1 MKLKNNDQVVVI
13 AGKDKGKKGKITKIL
28 RKADKVVIEKLNMRT
43 KHVKKTQGKAGEKI
57 QFEAPMHVSNVML
70 LCPNCGKMTRVGYK
84 KLNSGKKQ
92 RICKKCKESIDKE
105 SKK

>member
-13 AGKDKGKKGKITKIL
+13 AGKEKGKKGKITKIL
-28 RKADKVVIEKLNMRT
+28 RKQERIVVEKLNIRT
-43 KHVKKTQGKAGEKI
+43 KHIKKSQGKAGERV
-57 QFEAPMHVSNVML
+57 QFEAPMHISNVML
-70 LCPNCGKMTRVGYK
+70 LCPSCEKMTRVGYK
-84 KLNSGKKQ
+84 KLTTGKKQ

>member
-1 MKLKNNDQVVVI
+1 
-13 AGKDKGKKGKITKIL
+13 
-28 RKADKVVIEKLNMRT
+28 VIEKLNMST
-43 KHVKKTQGKAGEKI
+43 KHVKKTRGKAGEKI